1 MVPTGLRT
9 LAGDLRYQLR
19 LRGGLACRLLY
30 TALYWAGYL
39 ASRALGRDWS
49 RAHGDAMERLG
60 RWGLS
65 GREVSVAVPGGPKLT
80 IDLLTA
86 RMVLRELWLEDVYE
100 VSPGR
105 DFCPRPGETV
115 FDVGAQQGV
124 YALLAAAGSGGGRV
138 IAFEP
143 EPGNRARLERNVAA
157 NGARVTVVAQAL
169 SDKPKRTLLHRSRGN
184 TGGHS
189 LIAFEGAADAVE
201 VPVSTLDAACEELG
215 AWPALLKVDVEGR
228 APEVLAGGLKTLA
241 ERRPRV
247 VMELENPGD
256 LERARALL
264 ERLGYTL
271 RSTGSIA
278 FATPPAGPR

>member
-9 LAGDLRYQLR
+9 LAGDYGYQLR
-19 LRGGLACRLLY
+19 LRGGLAARLLY
-30 TALYWAGYL
+30 ATLYWAGYL
-39 ASRALGRDWS
+39 GSRALGRDWS
-49 RAHGDAMERLG
+49 RAHGDAMGRLG

-65 GREVSVAVPGGPKLT
+65 GRAVRVAVPGGPKLT
-80 IDLLTA
+80 LDLLTA
-86 RMVLRELWLEDVYE
+86 RMVLRELWLDDVYE
-100 VSPGR
+100 LGPGR
-105 DFCPRPGETV
+105 PFAPRPGQPV

-124 YALLAAAGSGGGRV
+124 YALLAAAGSAGGRV

-143 EPGNRARLERNVAA
+143 EPGNRARLEANVAA

-169 SDKPKRTLLHRSRGN
+169 SDKPGRALLHRSAGN

-189 LIAFEGAADAVE
+189 LIAFEGAADSVE
-201 VPVSTLDAACEELG
+201 VPVSTLDAACEEMG
-215 AWPALLKVDVEGR
+215 VWPELLKIDVEGR

-264 ERLGYTL
+264 EKLGYTL
-271 RSTGSIA
+271 RASGSIA
-278 FATPPAGPR
+278 FATPPAGAR

>member
-9 LAGDLRYQLR
+9 LAGDFRYQLR
-19 LRGGLACRLLY
+19 LRGALASRLLY
-30 TALYWAGYL
+30 AALYWCVYL
-39 ASRALGRDWS
+39 GSRAAGRDWS
-49 RAHGDAMERLG
+49 AAHGDAMGRLG

-65 GREVSVAVPGGPKLT
+65 GREVSVRVPGGPKLS

-86 RMVLRELWLEDVYE
+86 RMVLRELWDEDVYE

-105 DFCPRPGETV
+105 EFCPRPGETV

-124 YALLAAAGSGGGRV
+124 YALLAAARSGSGRV

-143 EPGNRARLERNVAA
+143 EPGNRARLERNAAA

-169 SDKPKRTLLHRSRGN
+169 ADKPGRALLHRSAGN

-189 LIAFEGAADAVE
+189 LIAFEGATDAVE

-215 AWPALLKVDVEGR
+215 VWPALLKVDVEGR

-264 ERLGYTL
+264 EKLGYTL
-271 RSTGSIA
+271 RVRGSIA
-278 FATPPAGPR
+278 FATPPAGAR